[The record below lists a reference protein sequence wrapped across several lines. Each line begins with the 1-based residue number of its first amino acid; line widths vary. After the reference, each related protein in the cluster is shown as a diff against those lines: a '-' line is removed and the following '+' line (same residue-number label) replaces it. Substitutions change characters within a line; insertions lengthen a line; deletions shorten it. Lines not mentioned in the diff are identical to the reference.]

1 MLYKV
6 KSAYFFGLDAFDVDV
21 EVNILDRSMPG
32 FEIVGLAGREVEES
46 RERVKNALMN
56 TFKEFPYNKK
66 ILVNLAPAD
75 VPKEGSYYDL
85 PIAACLLSSIKD
97 LRLPP
102 NSAFFGELSLDGS
115 VRKLKGAYLF
125 TSFAKEKCIH
135 NVFVPSACYEE
146 VRNISGVN
154 VYPISTINDLLNYES
169 AKKNFCTGQIQKKTI
184 DVDGN
189 SPDVLTDDSL
199 GVAIRADTGAG
210 VEIGDFSNT
219 ASAKVTA
226 LDEPDFSD
234 VVGQDATKRAL
245 EISACGGHSILLE
258 GTPGSGKTMLVRAL
272 CGILPGLTE
281 DEQHEVAK
289 IYSACGLFDPKIFS
303 GNFRPFRSPH
313 HTITY
318 SGMVGGGAVPKPGEI
333 SLAHKGVLFL
343 DELSEFRS
351 EILECLRQPME
362 EGAITIARSRG
373 SVTMPC
379 DFTLVACTNPCP
391 CGYFGD
397 ANVRCTCRPWQI
409 SLYNKKLSGPILD
422 RIDMQI
428 RVSAP
433 VVNSKPLASQDFLQ
447 VHTKTSPQIKRRVE
461 SVRKIQQI
469 RYKDSKL
476 KLNGRMTNSQ
486 VKEFCRLDSSCHNL
500 VDLAVEK
507 LHLSPRGIFKILKV
521 ARTIADMEESPQVKS
536 CHIAEAIQYKTMSP

>member
-85 PIAACLLSSIKD
+85 PIAACLLSSIRD
-97 LRLPP
+97 LRFP
-102 NSAFFGELSLDGS
+102 NDSAFFGELSLDGS

-125 TSFAKEKCIH
+125 TAFARERCIN
-135 NVFVPSACYEE
+135 NVFIPSACYQE
-146 VRNISGVN
+146 VENISGVN
-154 VYPISTINDLLNYES
+154 VYPISTLSDLLDYES
-169 AKKNFCTGQIQKKTI
+169 AKRAFCNARVDE
-184 DVDGN
+184 DVAYADERTRK
-189 SPDVLTDDSL
+189 VLD
-199 GVAIRADTGAG
+199 AG
-210 VEIGDFSNT
+210 E
-219 ASAKVTA
+219 SANQ
-226 LDEPDFSD
+226 PDFND
-234 VVGQDATKRAL
+234 VVGQDAAKRAL
-245 EISACGGHSILLE
+245 EISACGGHNILLE
-258 GTPGSGKTMLVRAL
+258 GTPGSGKTMLARAL
-272 CGILPGLTE
+272 CGILPSLTQE
-281 DEQHEVAK
+281 EKHEVAK

-303 GNFRPFRSPH
+303 NNFRPFRSPH

-343 DELSEFRS
+343 DELSEFRP

-362 EGAITIARSRG
+362 EGTITISRSKG

-391 CGYFGD
+391 CGYYGD
-397 ANVRCTCRPWQI
+397 TKVKCTCRPWQI
-409 SLYNKKLSGPILD
+409 NLYNKKLSGPILD
-422 RIDMQI
+422 RIDM
-428 RVSAP
+428 RVHVSAP
-433 VVNSKPLASQDFLQ
+433 AVDSKPLVSRDFLQ
-447 VHTKTSPQIKRRVE
+447 ARANISPDIKRRVE
-461 SVRKIQQI
+461 SARKLQQVRF
-469 RYKDSKL
+469 KDSKV

-486 VKEFCRLDSSCHNL
+486 VKEFCKLDSSCHSL
-500 VDLAVEK
+500 IDMAVERM
-507 LHLSPRGIFKILKV
+507 HLSPRSVFKILKV
-521 ARTIADMEESPQVKS
+521 ARTIADMEESPQLKS
-536 CHIAEAIQYKTMSP
+536 CHLSEAIQYKAMST

>member
-85 PIAACLLSSIKD
+85 PIAACLLANIRD
-97 LRLPP
+97 LRLPQD
-102 NSAFFGELSLDGS
+102 SAFFGELSLDGS

-125 TSFAKEKCIH
+125 ASFAREKCIN

-146 VRNISGVN
+146 VKNVSGVN
-154 VYPISTINDLLNYES
+154 VYPISTLNDLLDYES
-169 AKKNFCTGQIQKKTI
+169 AKKKFYNGQIEKITTYGG
-184 DVDGN
+184 GN
-189 SPDVLTDDSL
+189 SANLPAGGDP
-199 GVAIRADTGAG
+199 GVAIGADAGAR
-210 VEIGDFSNT
+210 VEVGDFSNT
-219 ASAKVTA
+219 ASEKVAT

-234 VVGQDATKRAL
+234 VVGQDAAKRAL
-245 EISACGGHSILLE
+245 EISACGGHNILLE
-258 GTPGSGKTMLVRAL
+258 GTPGSGKTMLARAL

-289 IYSACGLFDPKIFS
+289 IYSACGLFESKIFS

-333 SLAHKGVLFL
+333 SLAHKGILFL
-343 DELSEFRS
+343 DEFSEFKS

-362 EGAITIARSRG
+362 EGVITISRSRG

-379 DFTLVACTNPCP
+379 DFTLTACTNPCP
-391 CGYFGD
+391 CGYNGD
-397 ANVRCTCRPWQI
+397 TKVRCTCRPWQI
-409 SLYNKKLSGPILD
+409 SLYTKKLSGPILD
-422 RIDMQI
+422 RIDMRI
-428 RVSAP
+428 RISAP
-433 VVNSKPLASQDFLQ
+433 MINSKPLASQDFLQ

-461 SVRKIQQI
+461 SARKLQQI
-469 RYKDSKL
+469 RYQDSKL
-476 KLNGRMTNSQ
+476 KLNGRMSNSQ

-500 VDLAVEK
+500 VDLAIEK

-521 ARTIADMEESPQVKS
+521 ARTIADMEESPQLKS
-536 CHIAEAIQYKTMSP
+536 CHIAEAIQYKTMGP

>member
-97 LRLPP
+97 LRLPAD
-102 NSAFFGELSLDGS
+102 SAFFGELSLDGS

-146 VRNISGVN
+146 VKNVSGVN
-154 VYPISTINDLLNYES
+154 VYPISTLNDLLDYES
-169 AKKNFCTGQIQKKTI
+169 AKKIFCDGQIGKIMI
-184 DVDGN
+184 DRDGN
-189 SPDVLTDDSL
+189 SP
-199 GVAIRADTGAG
+199 
-210 VEIGDFSNT
+210 
-219 ASAKVTA
+219 ASS
-226 LDEPDFSD
+226 DEPDFSD
-234 VVGQDATKRAL
+234 VVGQDAAKRAL
-245 EISACGGHSILLE
+245 EISACGGHNILLE
-258 GTPGSGKTMLVRAL
+258 GTPGSGKTMLARAL

-343 DELSEFRS
+343 DEFSEFRS

-362 EGAITIARSRG
+362 EGVITISRSRG

-379 DFTLVACTNPCP
+379 DFTLTACTNPCP

-397 ANVRCTCRPWQI
+397 TKVRCTCRPWQI
-409 SLYNKKLSGPILD
+409 SLYTKKLSGPILD
-422 RIDMQI
+422 RIDMRI

-433 VVNSKPLASQDFLQ
+433 VVNSRPLASQDFLQ
-447 VHTKTSPQIKRRVE
+447 VHTKTSPQIKCRVE
-461 SVRKIQQI
+461 SVRKLQQA
-469 RYKDSKL
+469 RFKDAKL

-486 VKEFCRLDSSCHNL
+486 VKEFCRLDASCHNL
-500 VDLAVEK
+500 IDLAVEK

-536 CHIAEAIQYKTMSP
+536 CHLAEAIQYKTMSP